1 MNKNELIQEIE
12 KAIRETLVISNKGS
26 MHFAMDKISKLLTTP
41 TPSSVTEEEINWE
54 GFQDYL
60 YNNNYHWENGAF
72 WFDDDEEGNQE
83 LSLKELYQWYLEVQ
97 N

>member
-1 MNKNELIQEIE
+1 MTTKEFIKKWNVAFESKEQELE
-12 KAIRETLVISNKGS
+12 
-26 MHFAMDKISKLLTTP
+26 FAKEMELDLIALTTP
-41 TPSSVTEEEINWE
+41 TPSAVTEDEINWE